1 MYKWQLPEAGDEVGQ
16 GRIAR
21 EHRASIKSVKR
32 AVDVLGR
39 IDKAGGMAKQV
50 AHGHRPLLLRQ
61 DELRPP
67 GRRIG
72 DFGRDLHAREFR
84 QVSGDCGVKLD
95 LPILD
100 DGHRGNAGDWFGHR
114 RDPENCVR
122 PHRNCSAAILK
133 AYCLQVRELNVPG
146 DRHHSA
152 RQITGFNVFLIQ
164 GSDPC
169 QSFGRKA

>member
-1 MYKWQLPEAGDEVGQ
+1 LVTSRSAADLDDARQHVNAPTVFPDLARLMYKWQLPEAGDEVGQ

-32 AVDVLGR
+32 AVDVLVR

-72 DFGRDLHAREFR
+72 DFGRDLHARELR
-84 QVSGDCGVKLD
+84 QVTGDCGVKLD

-100 DGHRGNAGDWFGHR
+100 DGHRGNAGDWLVI
-114 RDPENCVR
+114 D
-122 PHRNCSAAILK
+122 AIQK
-133 AYCLQVRELNVPG
+133 IASG
-146 DRHHSA
+146 
-152 RQITGFNVFLIQ
+152 LI
-164 GSDPC
+164 GIVLPRS
-169 QSFGRKA
+169 